1 MSTKIDS
8 ISERLVH
15 EAMFFAIPI
24 LILAQDSDNPQEQQ
38 HAASLLRANKL
49 DAASS
54 EVNFNTGNSETAI
67 ICVAGE
73 AELRLVKTSFHWANT
88 MPLIFPGDRR

>member
-1 MSTKIDS
+1 M
-8 ISERLVH
+8 
-15 EAMFFAIPI
+15 
-24 LILAQDSDNPQEQQ
+24 Q
-38 HAASLLRANKL
+38 HLCYARTRL

-73 AELRLVKTSFHWANT
+73 AEFTVGENKFSLGHT